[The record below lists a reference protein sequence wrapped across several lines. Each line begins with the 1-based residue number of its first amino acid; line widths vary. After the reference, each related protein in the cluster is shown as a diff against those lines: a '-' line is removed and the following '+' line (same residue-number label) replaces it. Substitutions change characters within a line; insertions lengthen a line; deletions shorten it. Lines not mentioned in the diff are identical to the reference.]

1 MKMIKVIQTIALEN
15 GSDFEHYDFFKTRNG
30 DYGFFDYVSEKWFL
44 ARIESRE
51 FCIYPCS
58 INNPS
63 LAELNDWVRGEDDD
77 VIIGFFN
84 GTVKFEEINND

>member
-1 MKMIKVIQTIALEN
+1 MIRVIQTIALEN
-15 GSDFEHYDFFKTRNG
+15 GSDFEDYDFFKTRIG
-30 DYGFFDYVSEKWFL
+30 DYGFFDYVSQSWYL
-44 ARIESRE
+44 ARTEYGE

-63 LAELNDWVRGEDDD
+63 LAELNDWVGEDGD

-84 GTVKFEEINND
+84 GTVKFEGEDND

>member
-1 MKMIKVIQTIALEN
+1 MIKVIQTIALEN
-15 GSDFEHYDFFKTRNG
+15 RSDLEDYDFFKTRNG
-30 DYGFFDYVSEKWFL
+30 DYGFFDYVSQRWYL
-44 ARIESRE
+44 ARTECGE

-63 LAELNDWVRGEDDD
+63 LDELNDWVGEDGD

-84 GTVKFEEINND
+84 GTVKFEGEDND